1 MPYLYLA
8 IAVAFETIGTSAM
21 QASQQFTRL
30 WPSVLVVVGYA
41 ISFYF
46 MALTLRFMPV
56 GIVYALWSGLGIIL
70 IALIGYAVFGQ
81 KLDLPA
87 IAGLGLIIAGIVVIQ
102 LFSNATSNFFQ
113 TQRRIS
119 LSRRLFLSPNIL
131 GVWGQSPQLGVAKG
145 GATPRL

>member
-70 IALIGYAVFGQ
+70 IALIGHAVFGQ

-102 LFSNATSNFFQ
+102 LFSNAT
-113 TQRRIS
+113 
-119 LSRRLFLSPNIL
+119 
-131 GVWGQSPQLGVAKG
+131 AH
-145 GATPRL
+145 

>member
-1 MPYLYLA
+1 MPYIYLA

-30 WPSVLVVVGYA
+30 WPSVLVVLGYA

-46 MALTLRFMPV
+46 MALTLRYMPV

-81 KLDLPA
+81 KLDFPA
-87 IAGLGLIIAGIVVIQ
+87 ITGLGLIISGIVVIQ
-102 LFSNATSNFFQ
+102 LFSNTTAH
-113 TQRRIS
+113 
-119 LSRRLFLSPNIL
+119 
-131 GVWGQSPQLGVAKG
+131 
-145 GATPRL
+145 

>member
-87 IAGLGLIIAGIVVIQ
+87 IVGLGLIIAGIVVIQ
-102 LFSNATSNFFQ
+102 LFSNAT
-113 TQRRIS
+113 
-119 LSRRLFLSPNIL
+119 
-131 GVWGQSPQLGVAKG
+131 AH
-145 GATPRL
+145 

>member
-8 IAVAFETIGTSAM
+8 LAVAFETIGTSAM

-102 LFSNATSNFFQ
+102 LFSNAT
-113 TQRRIS
+113 
-119 LSRRLFLSPNIL
+119 
-131 GVWGQSPQLGVAKG
+131 AH
-145 GATPRL
+145 

>member
-102 LFSNATSNFFQ
+102 LFSNTTAH
-113 TQRRIS
+113 
-119 LSRRLFLSPNIL
+119 
-131 GVWGQSPQLGVAKG
+131 
-145 GATPRL
+145 

>member
-70 IALIGYAVFGQ
+70 IALIGYSIFGQ

-102 LFSNATSNFFQ
+102 LFSNTTAH
-113 TQRRIS
+113 
-119 LSRRLFLSPNIL
+119 
-131 GVWGQSPQLGVAKG
+131 
-145 GATPRL
+145 

>member
-1 MPYLYLA
+1 
-8 IAVAFETIGTSAM
+8 M

-30 WPSVLVVVGYA
+30 WPSVLVIVGYA

-102 LFSNATSNFFQ
+102 LFSNAT
-113 TQRRIS
+113 
-119 LSRRLFLSPNIL
+119 
-131 GVWGQSPQLGVAKG
+131 AH
-145 GATPRL
+145 

>member
-30 WPSVLVVVGYA
+30 WPSGLVVVGYA

-102 LFSNATSNFFQ
+102 LFSNAT
-113 TQRRIS
+113 
-119 LSRRLFLSPNIL
+119 
-131 GVWGQSPQLGVAKG
+131 AH
-145 GATPRL
+145 

>member
-8 IAVAFETIGTSAM
+8 IAVAFEAIGTSAM

-102 LFSNATSNFFQ
+102 LFSNAT
-113 TQRRIS
+113 
-119 LSRRLFLSPNIL
+119 
-131 GVWGQSPQLGVAKG
+131 AH
-145 GATPRL
+145 

>member
-87 IAGLGLIIAGIVVIQ
+87 IAGLGLIIAGIVVVQ
-102 LFSNATSNFFQ
+102 LFSNAT
-113 TQRRIS
+113 
-119 LSRRLFLSPNIL
+119 
-131 GVWGQSPQLGVAKG
+131 AH
-145 GATPRL
+145 

>member
-1 MPYLYLA
+1 
-8 IAVAFETIGTSAM
+8 M

-30 WPSVLVVVGYA
+30 WPSVLVIVGYA

-46 MALTLRFMPV
+46 MALTLRYMPV

-102 LFSNATSNFFQ
+102 LFSNAT
-113 TQRRIS
+113 
-119 LSRRLFLSPNIL
+119 
-131 GVWGQSPQLGVAKG
+131 AH
-145 GATPRL
+145 

>member
-1 MPYLYLA
+1 MPYIYLA

-30 WPSVLVVVGYA
+30 WPSVLVVLGYA

-46 MALTLRFMPV
+46 MALTLRYMPV

-87 IAGLGLIIAGIVVIQ
+87 ITGLGLIISGIVVIQ
-102 LFSNATSNFFQ
+102 LFSNTTAH
-113 TQRRIS
+113 
-119 LSRRLFLSPNIL
+119 
-131 GVWGQSPQLGVAKG
+131 
-145 GATPRL
+145 

>member
-30 WPSVLVVVGYA
+30 WPSVLVIVGYA

-46 MALTLRFMPV
+46 MALTLRYMPV

-70 IALIGYAVFGQ
+70 LALIGYAVFGQ

-102 LFSNATSNFFQ
+102 LFSNAT
-113 TQRRIS
+113 
-119 LSRRLFLSPNIL
+119 
-131 GVWGQSPQLGVAKG
+131 AH
-145 GATPRL
+145 

>member
-81 KLDLPA
+81 KLDLHA

-102 LFSNATSNFFQ
+102 LFSNAT
-113 TQRRIS
+113 
-119 LSRRLFLSPNIL
+119 
-131 GVWGQSPQLGVAKG
+131 AH
-145 GATPRL
+145 

>member
-102 LFSNATSNFFQ
+102 LFSNAPAN
-113 TQRRIS
+113 
-119 LSRRLFLSPNIL
+119 
-131 GVWGQSPQLGVAKG
+131 
-145 GATPRL
+145 